1 MWPDSLAS
9 SPRVYLL
16 LLFSIL
22 QFICGQLSY
31 PFPASCYWSFSQLCQ
46 AHGQWWACWAL
57 CCIISWMEALQRQLW
72 SFVERISS
80 YVVSWQLKNATLK
93 KYTLYLSCGINF
105 ISVLALLQCY
115 GWDFEST
122 KLFLAKIITNFISP
136 QSPEFGILLIFAKLS
151 HRDVKAAEGTS
162 PCSGSR
168 IWHFTGT

>member
-46 AHGQWWACWAL
+46 AHRQWRACWAL
-57 CCIISWMEALQRQLW
+57 CCIISWPEALQRLLW
-72 SFVERISS
+72 KFIWRISS
-80 YVVSWQLKNATLK
+80 YVVSWQLKNVTLK
-93 KYTLYLSCGINF
+93 KYTFYLSRRINF
-105 ISVLALLQCY
+105 ISVLALLQHC
-115 GWDFEST
+115 GWGFESI
-122 KLFLAKIITNFISP
+122 KLFLAKIIANLI
-136 QSPEFGILLIFAKLS
+136 SPEFGILLISLAKLS
-151 HRDVKAAEGTS
+151 HRDVKVAEGTS

-168 IWHFTGT
+168 IWYFTGT